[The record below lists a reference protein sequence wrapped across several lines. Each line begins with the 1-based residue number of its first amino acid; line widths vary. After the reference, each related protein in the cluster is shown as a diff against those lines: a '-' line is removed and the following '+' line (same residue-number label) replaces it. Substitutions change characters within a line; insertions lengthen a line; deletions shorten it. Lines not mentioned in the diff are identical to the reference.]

1 MPDDIWQTMILTGE
15 LGRHPVH
22 FFTSA
27 GSTNDLALILSNTGA
42 PDSTL
47 IVADS
52 QNAGRGRLAGR
63 AWHSPPGTGLY
74 FSLILRPG
82 FPPSRLADFN
92 LAAARAAAEALGRTG
107 IRARVKPPNDV
118 IGSMGRLSGKICGIL
133 AEACGPSRR
142 VDWLVL
148 GVGIN
153 VNNAARTTPGA
164 MSLKA
169 LTGRSWNPAGILRG
183 FLEQFALAYS
193 NFR

>member
-1 MPDDIWQTMILTGE
+1 MNFPGVAQVLHLT
-15 LGRHPVH
+15 V
-22 FFTSA
+22 T
-27 GSTNDLALILSNTGA
+27 
-42 PDSTL
+42 DSTQN
-47 IVADS
+47 VARFLAD
-52 QNAGRGRLAGR
+52 QGAEDRTLVWADRQTAGRGRLRRRWASG
-63 AWHSPPGTGLY
+63 PGGLY